1 MLNCSVLYLIVI
13 IVLFILLR
21 GGVNLW
27 YWKINNIVDEQVKQ
41 TEILEKILKNIDKKS
56 VDEESE
62 STISLDSKEDFTF
75 DKNEYENLK
84 SDLKKDEVIV
94 RIKRTNQLQK
104 INNKDWEEIIKIGNS
119 DKFDLIDD

>member
-1 MLNCSVLYLIVI
+1 MLSYSVLYLIVI
-13 IVLFILLR
+13 IVLFFLLR
-21 GGVNLW
+21 GVNLW

-56 VDEESE
+56 IDEKSE
-62 STISLDSKEDFTF
+62 STISLDTKEDFTF

>member
-1 MLNCSVLYLIVI
+1 MLSYSVLYLIVI
-13 IVLFILLR
+13 IVLFFLLR
-21 GGVNLW
+21 GVNLW

-56 VDEESE
+56 IDEKSE
-62 STISLDSKEDFTF
+62 STISLDTKEDFTF

-104 INNKDWEEIIKIGNS
+104 INKKDWEEIIKIGNS

>member
-1 MLNCSVLYLIVI
+1 MLSYSVLYLIVI
-13 IVLFILLR
+13 IVLFFLLR
-21 GGVNLW
+21 GVNLW

-56 VDEESE
+56 IDEKSE
-62 STISLDSKEDFTF
+62 STISLDTKKDFTF

-104 INNKDWEEIIKIGNS
+104 INKKDWEEIIKIGNS

>member
-1 MLNCSVLYLIVI
+1 MLSYSVLYLIVI

-21 GGVNLW
+21 GVNLW

>member
-1 MLNCSVLYLIVI
+1 MLSYSVLYLIVI

-21 GGVNLW
+21 GVNLW

-56 VDEESE
+56 IDEKSE
-62 STISLDSKEDFTF
+62 STISLDTKEDFTF

>member
-1 MLNCSVLYLIVI
+1 MLSYSVLYLIVI

-21 GGVNLW
+21 GVNLW

-84 SDLKKDEVIV
+84 SDLKKDEVII